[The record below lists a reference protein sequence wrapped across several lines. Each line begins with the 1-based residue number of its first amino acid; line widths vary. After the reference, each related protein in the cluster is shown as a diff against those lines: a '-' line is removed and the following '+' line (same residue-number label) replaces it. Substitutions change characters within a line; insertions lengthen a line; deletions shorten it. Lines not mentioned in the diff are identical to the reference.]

1 MTSQKDNNFIKI
13 SNSLFTKKY
22 ISKTKTFFPQKS
34 KFTVSFPKSSAKVEV
49 LTEEA
54 EEVSSKTIVLR
65 EKAGKLQQAVL
76 ELSKQLKNIKN
87 EETQAELK
95 FQDREAEVKKMI
107 QEREKQKE
115 IYNNLLRT
123 KLEPRIVIESQK
135 RLMDKYIFVT
145 EQFNSRPSTGKKR
158 PMTAGLR
165 LNLAK

>member
-1 MTSQKDNNFIKI
+1 
-13 SNSLFTKKY
+13 
-22 ISKTKTFFPQKS
+22 
-34 KFTVSFPKSSAKVEV
+34 
-49 LTEEA
+49 
-54 EEVSSKTIVLR
+54 
-65 EKAGKLQQAVL
+65 
-76 ELSKQLKNIKN
+76 
-87 EETQAELK
+87 
-95 FQDREAEVKKMI
+95 MI